1 MNTTGTEDLLDALD
15 EYPPMSDEELQ
26 LALAAIEKPTAVTQS
41 GLREQWLRLQREIPA
56 IEK

>member
-1 MNTTGTEDLLDALD
+1 MNTPGTEDILDCLD

-26 LALAAIEKPTAVTQS
+26 LALAAIEKPAAVTQS